1 MTSESE
7 ILLKVSWFAGGLLPF
22 GCYLSSEGRAGKL
35 STLLGRGTK
44 KNLAF
49 SAQPQKKKKGGGE
62 KGFSISVHIMVG
74 DLLLGK
80 KSPILEIILL

>member
-49 SAQPQKKKKGGGE
+49 SAQPQKKKGGGE

-74 DLLLGK
+74 DLLQGR

>member
-44 KNLAF
+44 VFLGAP
-49 SAQPQKKKKGGGE
+49 AQPQKTKGGRRGR
-62 KGFSISVHIMVG
+62 SVSPFLYTSWWG
-74 DLLLGK
+74 TSCRK